1 MVEPVPPPA
10 RRPTYRPLAWFIVG
24 TIASA
29 IVVNLV
35 PDTVPPSSAADFF
48 LAASGV
54 NATILVAIAVTISSI
69 VRTRW
74 GGPTRW
80 RMALFVAQL
89 SIVFIGMIAGGLGIL
104 LFNSAVPFDSVKF
117 RFLAD
122 LVFLTWILGF
132 MLLAIGIEASVFPS
146 NAPELP

>member
-1 MVEPVPPPA
+1 MVGPVLPST
-10 RRPTYRPLAWFIVG
+10 RRGTYRTFAWFLVG

-35 PDTVPPSSAADFF
+35 PDTVPPSTASDFF

-74 GGPTRW
+74 GGPVGW
-80 RMALFVAQL
+80 RMALFIAQL

-117 RFLAD
+117 HFLAD
-122 LVFLTWILGF
+122 LVFLTWVLGF

-146 NAPELP
+146 NAPKLP

>member
-1 MVEPVPPPA
+1 MADARAAPR
-10 RRPTYRPLAWFIVG
+10 RRPRLGTFAWFVVG
-24 TIASA
+24 TVASA

-35 PDTVPPSSAADFF
+35 PATVPPSSAADFF

-74 GGPTRW
+74 GGAMMW
-80 RMALFVAQL
+80 RTTLFIAQL

-104 LFNSAVPFDSVKF
+104 LFNPDVPFDSVKF

-132 MLLAIGIEASVFPS
+132 MLLAIGVEASV
-146 NAPELP
+146 LPDLGPR

>member
-1 MVEPVPPPA
+1 MAEPAPPHR
-10 RRPTYRPLAWFIVG
+10 RRPFYHTFAWFVVG
-24 TIASA
+24 TVASA

-35 PDTVPPSSAADFF
+35 PATVPVGNASDFF

-74 GGPTRW
+74 GGATMW
-80 RMALFVAQL
+80 RAALFIAQL
-89 SIVFIGMIAGGLGIL
+89 SIVFVGMIAGGLGIL
-104 LFNSAVPFDSVKF
+104 LFNADVPFDSAEF

-132 MLLAIGIEASVFPS
+132 MLLAIGVQASAFPEPS
-146 NAPELP
+146 RRLS

>member
-1 MVEPVPPPA
+1 MAEPVPPPHHRA
-10 RRPTYRPLAWFIVG
+10 VYRTFAWFLVG

-74 GGPTRW
+74 GGATAW
-80 RMALFVAQL
+80 RMALFIAQL
-89 SIVFIGMIAGGLGIL
+89 SVVFIGMIAGGLGIL

-117 RFLAD
+117 HFLAD
-122 LVFLTWILGF
+122 LVFLTWVLGF
-132 MLLAIGIEASVFPS
+132 MLLAIGIEASVFPPTS
-146 NAPELP
+146 SGLL

>member
-1 MVEPVPPPA
+1 MADARPGLR
-10 RRPTYRPLAWFIVG
+10 RRPRLQTFAWFIMG
-24 TIASA
+24 TVASA

-35 PDTVPPSSAADFF
+35 PATVPSSSAADFF

-74 GGPTRW
+74 GGTTTW
-80 RMALFVAQL
+80 RTALFIAQL
-89 SIVFIGMIAGGLGIL
+89 SIVFLGMIAGGLGIL
-104 LFNSAVPFDSVKF
+104 LFNADVPFDSVKF
-117 RFLAD
+117 QFLAD

-132 MLLAIGIEASVFPS
+132 MLLAIGVEASVFP
-146 NAPELP
+146 ETVR